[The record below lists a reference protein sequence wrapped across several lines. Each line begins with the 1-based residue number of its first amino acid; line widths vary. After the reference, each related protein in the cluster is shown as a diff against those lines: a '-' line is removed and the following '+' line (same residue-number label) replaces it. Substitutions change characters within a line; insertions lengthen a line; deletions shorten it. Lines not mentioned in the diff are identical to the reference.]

1 MQQRSALETALK
13 WMERADRS
21 RLEIQTYL
29 EKKGFS
35 ESDTLETLRKI
46 QEYGYLNDEFLATR
60 VTTALRNSLQGEL
73 KIQQKLEQ
81 RGLDPVNIQADST
94 SRALTL
100 LQKKFKDQN
109 QSNDPKIW
117 AKAARHLATQGYTEE
132 EIESAISTFFPN
144 IEI

>member
-35 ESDTLETLRKI
+35 ESETTETLNKI

-109 QSNDPKIW
+109 HCNDPKIW
-117 AKAARHLATQGYTEE
+117 SKAARHLASQGYTEE
-132 EIESAISTFFPN
+132 EIESAISKFFPN